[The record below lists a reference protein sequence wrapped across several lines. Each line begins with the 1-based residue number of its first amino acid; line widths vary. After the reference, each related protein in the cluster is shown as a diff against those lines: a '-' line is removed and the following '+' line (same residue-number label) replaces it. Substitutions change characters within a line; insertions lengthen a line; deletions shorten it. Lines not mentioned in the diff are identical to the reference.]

1 LIQSRT
7 FRIQCHFCVSWTVLV
22 VSVSNFQTRHFGKSL
37 VLLVTL
43 HPAFIICKWQL
54 ILMSVN
60 VGVFCNLVD
69 IQLPISAF
77 LSYYTWLIKE
87 IIYNIRNLEN
97 CYMQTFFLTILNF
110 VCNSVFHAGNWEILE
125 ISKLLDSW
133 QFWIPILH
141 FFLMFHC

>member
-1 LIQSRT
+1 MIQSRT

-69 IQLPISAF
+69 TQLPISAF

-87 IIYNIRNLEN
+87 IIYNITNLEN
-97 CYMQTFFLTILNF
+97 CDMQTFFLTILDF

-141 FFLMFHC
+141 FFMMFHC

>member
-1 LIQSRT
+1 MIQSRT
-7 FRIQCHFCVSWTVLV
+7 FRIQCHLCVSWTVLV

-54 ILMSVN
+54 ILMSVD

-77 LSYYTWLIKE
+77 LSHYTWLIKE
-87 IIYNIRNLEN
+87 IIYNITNLEN
-97 CYMQTFFLTILNF
+97 CDMQTFFLTILDF

-141 FFLMFHC
+141 FFMMFHC

>member
-7 FRIQCHFCVSWTVLV
+7 FRIQCHLCVSWTVLV